1 MYSDIRMHRVT
12 SFNHLHILF
21 CLSDFYNFC
30 FIFSRRCSFYSF
42 QMLLFIKRKN
52 TKIFQKESKLS
63 KVFPGPHFP
72 VFGMNTDIYSV
83 NIRIQ
88 SKYRK
93 IRTRKNSVFAR
104 FSRRD
109 SERESLEIH
118 THNATNETNENKI
131 IRILQTRFHIL
142 QFLMFLFNFISCKVY
157 YKFLL
162 MTRINGPLLP

>member
-1 MYSDIRMHRVT
+1 ME
-12 SFNHLHILF
+12 
-21 CLSDFYNFC
+21 
-30 FIFSRRCSFYSF
+30 
-42 QMLLFIKRKN
+42 IKHCVKSVQ
-52 TKIFQKESKLS
+52 IQ
-63 KVFPGPHFP
+63 VFPGPHFP
-72 VFGMNTDIYSV
+72 VFGLNTDIYSV

-104 FSRRD
+104 FSRSD

-142 QFLMFLFNFISCKVY
+142 QFLMFLFSFYQLQSLLQVPIDGKDQWTFTSLVSKFSILTLSCFKEQ
-157 YKFLL
+157 
-162 MTRINGPLLP
+162 INIVL

>member
-1 MYSDIRMHRVT
+1 ME
-12 SFNHLHILF
+12 
-21 CLSDFYNFC
+21 
-30 FIFSRRCSFYSF
+30 
-42 QMLLFIKRKN
+42 IKHCVKSVQ
-52 TKIFQKESKLS
+52 IQ
-63 KVFPGPHFP
+63 VFPGQHFP
-72 VFGMNTDIYSV
+72 SFGLNTDIYSV

-104 FSRRD
+104 FSRSD
-109 SERESLEIH
+109 SKRESLEIH

-142 QFLMFLFNFISCKVY
+142 QFLMFLFPFISCKVY

-162 MTRINGPLLP
+162 MTRISGPLLP